1 MQVETAN
8 FYPICDM
15 LLCMEDK
22 AGHLDKVVSAYI
34 RSVMKQ
40 KHVTQADISNRIGR
54 NAQSYVSNRLN
65 GKYSWSINDLDT
77 IAPMLGLPD
86 ALSLIST
93 AAGYAK

>member
-1 MQVETAN
+1 
-8 FYPICDM
+8 M

-40 KHVTQADISNRIGR
+40 KHITQADISNRIGR

>member
-1 MQVETAN
+1 MQILFSL

-15 LLCMEDK
+15 LLHMDNK
-22 AGHLDKVVSAYI
+22 AGHMDRVISAYI

-40 KHVTQADISNRIGR
+40 KHITQTEITNKIGR

>member
-1 MQVETAN
+1 
-8 FYPICDM
+8 M

-40 KHVTQADISNRIGR
+40 KHITQADISNRIGR

-93 AAGYAK
+93 TAGYAK

>member
-1 MQVETAN
+1 
-8 FYPICDM
+8 M

-65 GKYSWSINDLDT
+65 GKYSWSIKDLDT

>member
-1 MQVETAN
+1 
-8 FYPICDM
+8 M

-34 RSVMKQ
+34 RSAMKQ
-40 KHVTQADISNRIGR
+40 KHITQADISNRIGR